1 VIWNFALTVFQIA
14 IESGPHAG
22 HTGFIAVRQTYL
34 PFDRLPI
41 ELRQS
46 IYKLLFTPVVQINGW
61 TVETATRRYEDRALQ
76 TIGISRDEIKKR
88 FGNRKYY
95 ASDLLSNLQSYKPD
109 NIRVYSMLLVNRALG
124 AEAKEFLYRDRRFKF
139 TAMGILDAW
148 LKSIGDSK
156 RYLTSLTVAS
166 STVKQSIACYRQIVD
181 ATHLERFS
189 VTLPGSQPEHLGKHI
204 DKHWD
209 AMSRYLLAGGADET
223 ESLRRVGNLHF
234 AVGKSQRSVLSSR
247 GEPIT
252 FITLELNEW
261 CRDRIRGL
269 ARKHFAKS
277 ASERH
282 AVVAML

>member
-1 VIWNFALTVFQIA
+1 
-14 IESGPHAG
+14 
-22 HTGFIAVRQTYL
+22 
-34 PFDRLPI
+34 
-41 ELRQS
+41 
-46 IYKLLFTPVVQINGW
+46 
-61 TVETATRRYEDRALQ
+61 
-76 TIGISRDEIKKR
+76 
-88 FGNRKYY
+88 
-95 ASDLLSNLQSYKPD
+95 
-109 NIRVYSMLLVNRALG
+109 
-124 AEAKEFLYRDRRFKF
+124 
-139 TAMGILDAW
+139 
-148 LKSIGDSK
+148 
-156 RYLTSLTVAS
+156 
-166 STVKQSIACYRQIVD
+166 VKQSIACYRQIVD

>member
-1 VIWNFALTVFQIA
+1 MG
-14 IESGPHAG
+14 S
-22 HTGFIAVRQTYL
+22 
-34 PFDRLPI
+34 
-41 ELRQS
+41 
-46 IYKLLFTPVVQINGW
+46 
-61 TVETATRRYEDRALQ
+61 ATRRYEDRKLHTASM
-76 TIGISRDEIKKR
+76 TPADMRNR
-88 FGNRKYY
+88 FGDRLYY
-95 ASDLLSNLQSYKPD
+95 PSVIINDIQRQKPKK
-109 NIRVYSMLLVNRALG
+109 IGVYSMLLVNRALG
-124 AEAKEFLYRDRRFKF
+124 AEAEEFLYRDRDFNF
-139 TAMGILDAW
+139 TAMGVLDAW
-148 LKSIGDSK
+148 LTSIGNSK
-156 RYLTSLTVAS
+156 RYLTSLAVGM
-166 STVKQSIACYRQIVD
+166 STAKQSIACYRQIVD
-181 ATHLERFS
+181 ATHLQRFS

-209 AMSRYLLAGGADET
+209 AMSRYLLAGGSDES

-269 ARKHFAKS
+269 VRKHFAKS

>member
-1 VIWNFALTVFQIA
+1 M
-14 IESGPHAG
+14 S
-22 HTGFIAVRQTYL
+22 
-34 PFDRLPI
+34 
-41 ELRQS
+41 
-46 IYKLLFTPVVQINGW
+46 
-61 TVETATRRYEDRALQ
+61 TA
-76 TIGISRDEIKKR
+76 
-88 FGNRKYY
+88 
-95 ASDLLSNLQSYKPD
+95 
-109 NIRVYSMLLVNRALG
+109 
-124 AEAKEFLYRDRRFKF
+124 
-139 TAMGILDAW
+139 
-148 LKSIGDSK
+148 
-156 RYLTSLTVAS
+156 
-166 STVKQSIACYRQIVD
+166 KQSIACYRQIVD
-181 ATHLERFS
+181 ATHLQRFS

-209 AMSRYLLAGGADET
+209 AMSRYLLAGGSDES

-269 ARKHFAKS
+269 VRKHFAKS